1 MGGCEVKT
9 ILFILLGGTALGATD
24 DEIANAIYKLEGGA
38 KAKAPYGILSMK
50 VRDKAHARRICL
62 ATIRNLRTRWIKAGR
77 PGDELDFLANRYCP
91 PSADPVGN
99 RNWKRN
105 IKTILK

>member
-1 MGGCEVKT
+1 ML
-9 ILFILLGGTALGATD
+9 IAFSASAATD
-24 DEIANAIYKLEGGA
+24 GQIANAIYRLEGSA

-50 VRDKAHARRICL
+50 VRDKAHARQVCL
-62 ATIRNLRTRWIKAGR
+62 TTIRNSRTRWLKAGR

-105 IKTILK
+105 IHKLTK

>member
-1 MGGCEVKT
+1 MKIVLVA
-9 ILFILLGGTALGATD
+9 LFLSCSAVAATD
-24 DEIANAIYKLEGGA
+24 EQIADSIWKLEGGA

-50 VRDKAHARRICL
+50 VRDAAHARKICL
-62 ATIRNLRTRWIKAGR
+62 NTIRNSRTRWIKAGR

-105 IKTILK
+105 IHKLTK

>member
-1 MGGCEVKT
+1 MKT
-9 ILFILLGGTALGATD
+9 LLFLILGGSALGATD
-24 DEIANAIYKLEGGA
+24 DQIANAIYKLEGGA
-38 KAKAPYGILSMK
+38 KAKAPYGVLSMK
-50 VRDKAHARRICL
+50 VSSPAMARKICL
-62 ATIRNLRTRWIKAGR
+62 NTIRNSRTRWLKAGR

-105 IKTILK
+105 IHKLVK